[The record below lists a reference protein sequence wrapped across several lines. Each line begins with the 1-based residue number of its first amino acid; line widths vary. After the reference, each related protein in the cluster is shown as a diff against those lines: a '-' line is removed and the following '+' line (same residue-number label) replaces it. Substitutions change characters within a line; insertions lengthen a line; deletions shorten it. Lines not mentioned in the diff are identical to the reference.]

1 MSEEIGCLY
10 CDCSAVERSLA
21 LLGSCYRGV
30 NAESQKLQGEP
41 KLPKKVVAC
50 SIFIFD
56 SGFLFLLSALAM
68 KFFLHDPPNR
78 EPRANG
84 LLWSL
89 CCSDL
94 AIQPVQAL
102 SCDSFCCSRPGRGAS
117 PKCNAS
123 PKESVSYASRRLV
136 FIVRES
142 IRLIFIVL
150 YIACYC
156 SCTKHIAGCVPT
168 FTKPSKTRG

>member
-1 MSEEIGCLY
+1 MH
-10 CDCSAVERSLA
+10 A
-21 LLGSCYRGV
+21 LFLLLV
-30 NAESQKLQGEP
+30 
-41 KLPKKVVAC
+41 
-50 SIFIFD
+50 

-102 SCDSFCCSRPGRGAS
+102 S
-117 PKCNAS
+117 
-123 PKESVSYASRRLV
+123 
-136 FIVRES
+136 
-142 IRLIFIVL
+142 
-150 YIACYC
+150 
-156 SCTKHIAGCVPT
+156 
-168 FTKPSKTRG
+168 

>member
-1 MSEEIGCLY
+1 MGYKS
-10 CDCSAVERSLA
+10 R
-21 LLGSCYRGV
+21 
-30 NAESQKLQGEP
+30 KLQGEP

-68 KFFLHDPPNR
+68 KIFLHDPPNR

-102 SCDSFCCSRPGRGAS
+102 SKDSFLLFSAWSWGKPQIQ
-117 PKCNAS
+117 
-123 PKESVSYASRRLV
+123 RL
-136 FIVRES
+136 
-142 IRLIFIVL
+142 
-150 YIACYC
+150 
-156 SCTKHIAGCVPT
+156 
-168 FTKPSKTRG
+168 SKRIS

>member
-1 MSEEIGCLY
+1 VSEEIGCLY

-102 SCDSFCCSRPGRGAS
+102 S
-117 PKCNAS
+117 
-123 PKESVSYASRRLV
+123 
-136 FIVRES
+136 
-142 IRLIFIVL
+142 
-150 YIACYC
+150 
-156 SCTKHIAGCVPT
+156 
-168 FTKPSKTRG
+168 